1 MDGVAEGGSEERL
14 KGRGYMYTYRQS
26 TLLNS
31 GSEHVVKHLYCTK
44 ASYQTKQKTRIK
56 TFFPNFA
63 TWTHVITS
71 YLRPSST

>member
-44 ASYQTKQKTRIK
+44 AS
-56 TFFPNFA
+56 
-63 TWTHVITS
+63 
-71 YLRPSST
+71 

>member
-44 ASYQTKQKTRIK
+44 ASYQTKQNKKPELRH
-56 TFFPNFA
+56 FFQ
-63 TWTHVITS
+63 TLLLGHM
-71 YLRPSST
+71 